1 MILAL
6 IAQMLTKP
14 PAKKEFSRAELAQH
28 VRSGAIKVI
37 CAACGARM
45 MPNVADWIECT
56 SCDRPMTAGDCT
68 KAIHDIQTRKAT

>member
-6 IAQMLTKP
+6 VAQMLTKP
-14 PAKKEFSRAELAQH
+14 PAKTEFSREELCQH

-45 MPNVADWIECT
+45 MPNVADWIECA
-56 SCDRPMTAGDCT
+56 SCDKPMTADDR
-68 KAIHDIQTRKAT
+68 IEV

>member
-6 IAQMLTKP
+6 ISQMLTKQH
-14 PAKKEFSRAELAQH
+14 AKTEFSQAVLAQH

-56 SCDRPMTAGDCT
+56 SCDRPMTAGNR
-68 KAIHDIQTRKAT
+68 IEVI

>member
-14 PAKKEFSRAELAQH
+14 PAKTEFSRAELAQH

-45 MPNVADWIECT
+45 MPNVADWIECA
-56 SCDRPMTAGDCT
+56 SCDKPMTASDRI
-68 KAIHDIQTRKAT
+68 KAIDIQTRKAP